1 MASSGSHW
9 NSGAKLYR
17 QSETLNAKSPHSI
30 TRYTLMLN
38 IIESSGKAPEVSIV
52 NFSIE
57 WYVEDQV
64 LFVKH
69 WGPTRAD
76 EVRLQMEMMN
86 HQLDLSS
93 AQSIHVIIDL
103 SSVTRALSVKEFP
116 KAFGSYKTH
125 PKYRWTMM
133 VGQKDPLVRFASTVA
148 TNLFRAPLRTFDTN
162 EQAVEFLRSIDPE
175 IDWTKANP
183 LVLERPIPETA
194 IGA

>member
-1 MASSGSHW
+1 M
-9 NSGAKLYR
+9 
-17 QSETLNAKSPHSI
+17 
-30 TRYTLMLN
+30 
-38 IIESSGKAPEVSIV
+38 

-69 WGPTRAD
+69 WGPSQPDA
-76 EVRLQMEMMN
+76 VRTQMEMMN
-86 HQLDLSS
+86 QQLDRSP
-93 AQSIHVIIDL
+93 AQSIHVMIDL
-103 SSVTRALSVKEFP
+103 SDVTKALSVKDFP

-162 EQAVEFLRSIDPE
+162 SQAVEFLKTIDPT
-175 IDWTKANP
+175 IDWSKADQS
-183 LVLERPIPETA
+183 VLERPIPENA

>member
-1 MASSGSHW
+1 M
-9 NSGAKLYR
+9 
-17 QSETLNAKSPHSI
+17 
-30 TRYTLMLN
+30 
-38 IIESSGKAPEVSIV
+38 V
-52 NFSIE
+52 NYSIE

-69 WGPTRAD
+69 WGATQAD

-86 HQLDLSS
+86 NQLDLSP

-103 SSVTRALSVKEFP
+103 SGVTKALSVKDFP

-162 EQAVEFLRSIDPE
+162 SQAVEFLKSIDPA
-175 IDWTKANP
+175 IDWSKADQS
-183 LVLERPIPETA
+183 VLERPIPEIA